1 METFNP
7 PGAHQLIEFFTEFL
21 SFSFPPPS
29 KPLNLS
35 YTLYQIIRSYT
46 PPQLEKD
53 VSGADEI
60 YHTTSRRSHT
70 TALEN
75 QPYSYTC
82 GSSTI
87 GIDFLGRVSNGS
99 YGVLHNVNRNGVEC
113 RFYLKTGSKSLK
125 HEAFLQQAAYYVL
138 REYGL
143 PWAVPRV
150 YDIVS
155 HPHYGVCF
163 TMDAVVP
170 ALMFGAHL
178 MRQIQWTRPC
188 RGNDVLVFEIV
199 AQIAIYILILEN
211 VLGLNHRDL
220 KLNNVLMVKEEPLVN
235 AQVHCGPY
243 LCASISSSVRAVL
256 IDFGFA
262 CIGDLEQS
270 RFLLSAD
277 DFLPAVVDMCPKV
290 GRDMFLIFANL
301 WNVRALRKA
310 LTPGASLLFKRWLT
324 DVKGKDWA
332 LWLSSDIDKDLIQTY
347 NLVNNATFQA
357 PWAKPIGVLTDIAHA
372 YPEILK
378 MD

>member
-1 METFNP
+1 MESFKP

-29 KPLNLS
+29 KPQNLPH
-35 YTLYQIIRSYT
+35 TLFQIIRNYT
-46 PPQLEKD
+46 PLSLIKD

-60 YHTTSRRSHT
+60 HRTTSRGSHT
-70 TALEN
+70 TALED
-75 QPYSYTC
+75 QSYSYTH

-99 YGVLHNVNRNGVEC
+99 YGVLHNVNRNGVEG
-113 RFYLKTGSKSLK
+113 RYYLKTGSKSLK

-138 REYGL
+138 RSYGL
-143 PWAVPRV
+143 PWAVPQV

-178 MRQIQWTRPC
+178 MRQIQWTRQC
-188 RGNDVLVFEIV
+188 RANDVLVFEIV
-199 AQIAIYILILEN
+199 TQIAVYILLLEN

-235 AQVHCGPY
+235 EPVRCSPH
-243 LCASISSSVRAVL
+243 LRASINASVRAVL

-277 DFLPAVVDMCPKV
+277 DFLPAAVDMCPKV

-347 NLVNNATFQA
+347 NLVNNASFQA
-357 PWAKPIGVLTDIAHA
+357 PWAKPIGVLTDIALY